1 MVPILNF
8 VVKENTAVHWC
19 VHGLAIMAIM
29 AMPQRCI
36 GAYAIYARKC
46 ALSASFRI
54 SRIHMAIPRVYHANK
69 VSLVGIQLCYFS
81 VTAAHQ
87 VCKIE

>member
-1 MVPILNF
+1 MDPILNS

-19 VHGLAIMAIM
+19 VHGL

-46 ALSASFRI
+46 ALSASLRI
-54 SRIHMAIPRVYHANK
+54 YRIHMAIPRVYHANK